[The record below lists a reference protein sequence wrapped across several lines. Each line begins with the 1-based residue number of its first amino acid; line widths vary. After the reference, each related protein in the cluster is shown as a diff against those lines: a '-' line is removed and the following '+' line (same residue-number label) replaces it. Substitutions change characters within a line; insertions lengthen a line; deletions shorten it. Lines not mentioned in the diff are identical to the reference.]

1 MNGLNEGQ
9 KVSFDL
15 ITDRKSGK
23 ASAGNLRTLGL
34 GNRTKVSAY
43 RQELWFAS
51 PRSSF
56 SSRAFALPRA
66 TCENCVTLKT

>member
-23 ASAGNLRTLGL
+23 ASAGNLRTL
-34 GNRTKVSAY
+34 
-43 RQELWFAS
+43 
-51 PRSSF
+51 
-56 SSRAFALPRA
+56 
-66 TCENCVTLKT
+66 